1 MPRHKGVARKH
12 HLWQDNVN
20 NGIISPNNR
29 EMEEVEV
36 VTTPNIREESYGLWK
51 LGANVIIPSNS
62 SNYTKI
68 SQTERHLP
76 LEFTIGIIDCSH
88 LLLNDKYEV
97 YIKNSGEVLE
107 VINPNNYDDCW
118 HLILTPYPGIK
129 KEKLFA
135 SIIDN
140 KLFLIV
146 SLQSELDKARIGDAI
161 LNLCLQNSNSK
172 PLWYRNGSNENSVP
186 LFMKL
191 LLENSNNLNVTKKEL
206 QNDLFAI
213 GMRTRLRDYQLE
225 GVNVMLMSYLN
236 DMFIDLDKP
245 FPSAQFGS
253 ALGYLPI
260 NSVDEKTTL
269 WYDLYTGEISPTEPI
284 IATRIPNPKC
294 FLLCDEMG
302 LGKTLQ
308 ILSLILLVKKYNT
321 DNNLRVV
328 SQHKN
333 LTSQIGIENIIS
345 NQRLQVVS
353 SCYCENEYST
363 GGLIECISCNKFC
376 HCSCAGIAED
386 ELADV
391 PKNKNYCIINSK
403 YECMSCACK
412 RGYRSKIP
420 SNAALIVIP
429 DTLVA
434 QWTQE
439 IRKHTNSSSL
449 NVFIYEGLQGKRS
462 GGIGRARYEPLL
474 NPLLLAEYD
483 VIIIGFKALVGEYHL
498 ATQQEKVMNNVT
510 IRTRASRSVDSQYFP
525 PPIVCLHFNI
535 IIVDETQRLESE
547 KHDSANK
554 PLKMTMML
562 TGKFL
567 VCVSGTPLLNSKLED
582 LYPIIKFFGVEPFA
596 NNKIAWN
603 NMFTHQIVNSETISK
618 WLFALCKNFV
628 LYRSKNSVKSQL
640 GLKDRIVILKQ
651 LTFSTFEMAL
661 YQEKQDK
668 LIKLLGAENS
678 RINIDSINQSV
689 ESLRKGCCH
698 PSCFDSIYSNSKSTK
713 KKNNNNSVAH
723 TVGGGAH
730 GKIPRPFSEIMILK
744 IEQIKNVCEEKFRSL
759 LFHSFTLVG
768 SLLLMAAVANSSEYE
783 HLYDDYSF
791 TPASL
796 RALALEIYSFILRL
810 VERNQSIVKLTSL
823 VKIHGG
829 AYYDHGTYTDTEF
842 ITTKPIQLL
851 WCIVDPSLCSTAESS
866 NKRRKVTNTEW
877 TRLDATQLLAPSD
890 DEMRNPAAEFPACSS
905 SIYAKLTFHSN
916 KKITSMLISQDV
928 SDSIQHMST
937 KMKVNDVYSLLF
949 PRDIVLQV
957 ITTVDDTATDIFHG
971 QIPFPT
977 FSSATFA
984 TSLDNNPF
992 KLAPFSIPNITN
1004 YNSRKSYR
1012 ILIQNV
1018 HSTVL
1023 LVKLSE
1029 SLQYEYKWDF
1039 IEAVDMAQA
1048 NIIAL
1053 NVELGEPSIELDV
1066 FQELHL
1072 YHNIQQVHKIME
1084 SNNEKSNISCALQ
1097 VKNLSNDLA
1106 MSERYLH
1113 HVLMNHH
1120 ESVAATST
1128 EVVNSQLEFEMEAEN
1143 VDPERIII
1151 DRIKAKQ
1158 QYIED
1163 NYMRNVLARDLSAK
1177 HSLEDCANKIH
1188 TQEIVLEELAL
1199 TSNVS
1204 RTWWISAI
1212 TEICSS
1218 DSDIFLSHLHN
1229 TIVSSD
1235 DAYTRF
1241 KSFHSFQGLILIMS
1255 TVYSELIELRK
1266 KALKSLSE
1274 LVSNP
1279 SQNLI
1284 DESSNC
1290 RVCRDY
1296 LGKTGTPCFMCTL
1309 HEDVLKAYES
1319 YIVTYKTK
1327 TSHLVSKNN
1336 GAFKDVDNEDLYLK
1350 YFDEGKVD
1358 GGFVMIMKYLKLYI
1372 TRNNLRVFSALA
1384 KEEEVLLGLLQAELR
1399 AMFAYWGQHLSLLKN
1414 FDELNQCKERIAL
1427 KLYDNDA
1434 NNGLYAHE
1442 LHQNCLLSIQ
1452 SSILAE
1458 KELVLHKS
1466 TLCFYRNQEE
1476 DSRKQ
1481 KQSTEEVDEC
1491 IICKDPL
1498 YDLDQA
1504 NLVMLPCFH
1513 IYHRICVFDWVGKH
1527 RKCPFCS
1534 LKVTPIDLIPVSPM
1548 KTRERT
1554 TAPKV
1559 TVMSSLSS
1567 STDINI
1573 ASSASRQIKLEGEY
1587 GTKLEQILRDI
1598 KLILMDNE
1606 KSDDKIVVFS
1616 EWMEML
1622 SILSFGLQQN
1632 HIKHSL
1638 CTNKNTDFKQHGSL
1652 QEFKH
1657 RIDVR
1662 VLLLPLYLG
1671 AEGLDLIVASHVF
1684 LIEPIR
1690 KESIERQAI
1699 NRCHRLGNTKQTY
1712 VYKYYLKDTIE
1723 ERMITKESSL
1733 QEDDGIEIISS
1744 NKKED
1749 LLSLENI
1756 KYLLNL

>member
-12 HLWQDNVN
+12 YLWQDNVN
-20 NGIISPNNR
+20 NVGISPNNID
-29 EMEEVEV
+29 VEV
-36 VTTPNIREESYGLWK
+36 DVVTAPNIREEACGLWK
-51 LGANVIIPSNS
+51 QGANIINPSNN

-68 SQTERHLP
+68 SQTERHSP
-76 LEFTIGIIDCSH
+76 LEFTIGMIDCSH
-88 LLLNDKYEV
+88 LLFNDDYEV
-97 YIKNSGEVLE
+97 YITNNGEVLA
-107 VINPNNYDDCW
+107 VINPNNYDDCL
-118 HLILTPYPGIK
+118 HLKLTPSYIK

-135 SIIDN
+135 NIIDK

-161 LNLCLQNSNSK
+161 LNLCLHNSNSK
-172 PLWYRNGSNENSVP
+172 PLWYRNESNGKENSVS

-191 LLENSNNLNVTKKEL
+191 VLENSHNQNVTKKEL

-225 GVNVMLMSYLN
+225 GVYVMFMSYLN

-260 NSVDEKTTL
+260 KSIDEKKTL
-269 WYDLYTGEISPTEPI
+269 WYDLYTGELSPAEPI

-308 ILSLILLVKKYNT
+308 ILSLILLVKKYNA

-333 LTSQIGIENIIS
+333 LASQIGIENIIN
-345 NQRLQVVS
+345 NQRLQIAS
-353 SCYCENEYST
+353 SCYCENENST
-363 GGLIECISCNKFC
+363 GGLIECSSCHTFC
-376 HCSCAGIAED
+376 HCKCAGIADD
-386 ELADV
+386 EVVDV
-391 PKNKNYCIINSK
+391 SQIKNYCIINTK
-403 YECMSCACK
+403 YECMPCACK
-412 RGYRSKIP
+412 RGYRSKIK

-429 DTLVA
+429 DTLIA

-439 IRKHTNSSSL
+439 IRKHTNSSTL
-449 NVFIYEGLQGKRS
+449 NVFIYEGLQGKR
-462 GGIGRARYEPLL
+462 GGGSCRVRYDPLL

-498 ATQQEKVMNNVT
+498 ATQQENIMNNVT

-562 TGKFL
+562 SGKFL

-596 NNKIAWN
+596 HNKIAWN
-603 NMFTHQIVNSETISK
+603 NMFTHQIVNSETVSK

-640 GLKDRIVILKQ
+640 GLKDKIVILKQ

-661 YQEKQDK
+661 YLEKQDK
-668 LIKLLGAENS
+668 LIKLIGAENS
-678 RINIDSINQSV
+678 RVNIDNINQSV

-698 PSCFDSIYSNSKSTK
+698 PSCFDSIYSNSKSAK
-713 KKNNNNSVAH
+713 KRNNNSSGAH

-768 SLLLMAAVANSSEYE
+768 SLLLMSAVANSTEYE
-783 HLYDDYSF
+783 HLYDDYFF
-791 TPASL
+791 TSASL
-796 RALALEIYSFILRL
+796 RALALEMYSFVLRL

-823 VKIHGG
+823 VKIQGG
-829 AYYDHGTYTDTEF
+829 VYYDHGTCADAEF

-851 WCIVDPSLCSTAESS
+851 WCIVDTSLCSTAESS
-866 NKRRKVTNTEW
+866 NKRRKLTNMEW
-877 TRLDATQLLAPSD
+877 ASLDATQLPAPSEE
-890 DEMRNPAAEFPACSS
+890 EMRNPAAEFPACSS
-905 SIYAKLTFHSN
+905 SIHAKLTFHSN
-916 KKITSMLISQDV
+916 KKIASMLISQDV
-928 SDSIQHMST
+928 SDSIQYMST
-937 KMKVNDVYSLLF
+937 KMKVNEVYSLLF

-957 ITTVDDTATDIFHG
+957 ITSVDDTATDIFHG
-971 QIPFPT
+971 QIPFPV

-984 TSLDNNPF
+984 TSSDNSF

-1018 HSTVL
+1018 HSTAL

-1029 SLQYEYKWDF
+1029 SLQYEYKWDS
-1039 IEAVDMAQA
+1039 IEAVDMAHA

-1053 NVELGEPSIELDV
+1053 NVELGEPSVELDV

-1072 YHNIQQVHKIME
+1072 YHNIQQVYKMME
-1084 SNNEKSNISCALQ
+1084 SNNEKSDISSALL
-1097 VKNLSNDLA
+1097 VKHLSNDLA

-1113 HVLMNHH
+1113 HELMNHN
-1120 ESVAATST
+1120 ESRITVAATST
-1128 EVVNSQLEFEMEAEN
+1128 EAVSSQLEFEMEADN
-1143 VDPERIII
+1143 ADPHKII
-1151 DRIKAKQ
+1151 DRIRAKQ

-1163 NYMRNVLARDLSAK
+1163 NYMRNVIARDLSAK
-1177 HSLEDCANKIH
+1177 HSLEGCANKIQA
-1188 TQEIVLEELAL
+1188 QEIVLENLAS
-1199 TSNVS
+1199 TSNIS

-1218 DSDIFLSHLHN
+1218 DSDTFLSHLHN

-1241 KSFHSFQGLILIMS
+1241 KSFQSFQGLILIMS
-1255 TVYSELIELRK
+1255 TVYSELIELRQ
-1266 KALKSLSE
+1266 KALNSLSE
-1274 LVSNP
+1274 LESNP

-1296 LGKTGTPCFMCTL
+1296 LGKTGAPCFMCTL

-1319 YIVTYKTK
+1319 HIVTYKTK

-1358 GGFVMIMKYLKLYI
+1358 GGFLMIMKYLKLYI
-1372 TRNNLRVFSALA
+1372 NRNNLRAFAALA

-1399 AMFAYWGQHLSLLKN
+1399 AMFAYWGHHLSLLKS

-1427 KLYDNDA
+1427 KLYDDGA
-1434 NNGLYAHE
+1434 HGGLHAHE

-1458 KELVLHKS
+1458 KELVRHKS

-1513 IYHRICVFDWVGKH
+1513 IYHRICVFNWVGKH

-1534 LKVTPIDLIPVSPM
+1534 LKVTPNDLIPVSPM

-1554 TAPKV
+1554 TVPKV
-1559 TVMSSLSS
+1559 TIMSSLSS
-1567 STDINI
+1567 STDI
-1573 ASSASRQIKLEGEY
+1573 AASASRQIKLEGEY
-1587 GTKLEQILRDI
+1587 GTKLEQILLDI
-1598 KLILMDNE
+1598 MLILMDNE

-1632 HIKHSL
+1632 RIKHSL

-1723 ERMITKESSL
+1723 EKMITKESSL
-1733 QEDDGIEIISS
+1733 QDDDGIEMMSS
-1744 NKKED
+1744 KKKED
-1749 LLSLENI
+1749 LFSLENI